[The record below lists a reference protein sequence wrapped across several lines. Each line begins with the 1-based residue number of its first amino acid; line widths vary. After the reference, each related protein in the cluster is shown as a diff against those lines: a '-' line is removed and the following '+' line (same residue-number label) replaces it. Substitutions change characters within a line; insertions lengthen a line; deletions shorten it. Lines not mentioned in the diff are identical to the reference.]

1 MSQRVP
7 LAEKGHMERY
17 EGHTPEFQ
25 KRNRTKTWSCI
36 PTAHFVL
43 RL

>member
-1 MSQRVP
+1 MPQRVP
-7 LAEKGHMERY
+7 FAEKERIERY
-17 EGHTPEFQ
+17 EGNTPEFR

>member
-17 EGHTPEFQ
+17 EGIRRSFGNEIEQ
-25 KRNRTKTWSCI
+25 
-36 PTAHFVL
+36 
-43 RL
+43 RLGAAYRRHMLC